1 MISAAL
7 KALGDVLSPE
17 FRSILLKAVGLT
29 IVLFIL
35 VIAGALMVLELLGL
49 VPWGWVET
57 IIEVA
62 AGLGLAVL
70 AFFLM
75 APVTALFAG
84 LYLDKVARIVEE
96 RHYPQDPIGEELSMF
111 EAITTGIQ
119 FGLLALLI
127 NIAILPAIFFAIGAV
142 VLVIANAYLISRE
155 FFVMAAARHMPLS
168 DARAMRKAN
177 SPRIL
182 VAGLIPALLALIP
195 IANLLVPLFSTA
207 YFVHIYKRIR
217 ASSP

>member
-155 FFVMAAARHMPLS
+155 FFVMVAARHMPLS